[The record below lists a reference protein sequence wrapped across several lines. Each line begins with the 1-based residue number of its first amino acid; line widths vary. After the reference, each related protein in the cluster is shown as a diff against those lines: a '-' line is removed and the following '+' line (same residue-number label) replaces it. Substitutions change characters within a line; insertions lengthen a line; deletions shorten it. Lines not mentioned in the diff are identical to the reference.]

1 MPEQDIASLISEHRI
16 LLEEAVREVIRRYP
30 QSLSPSENFSKH
42 IFSSEQLKNIIDTV
56 LAEAWQQSAMVVITL
71 CDEKGECVL
80 TYRMPG
86 TSAEDIAVAG
96 RAAEAAVSFAKEN
109 KQIIDPT
116 LHNVIGGI
124 DTSRGGC
131 VVYCAGK
138 VIGGIGISGASAEK
152 IILLHYGLSTAL
164 NQGVKNEYH

>member
-71 CDEKGECVL
+71 CDEKGECVQIEV
-80 TYRMPG
+80 PG
-86 TSAEDIAVAG
+86 
-96 RAAEAAVSFAKEN
+96 SFFEFI
-109 KQIIDPT
+109 QREIDPET
-116 LHNVIGGI
+116 GELDLQFDASNATGI
-124 DTSRGGC
+124 FKMTEGD
-131 VVYCAGK
+131 
-138 VIGGIGISGASAEK
+138 
-152 IILLHYGLSTAL
+152 H
-164 NQGVKNEYH
+164 KNIDPIDEFDQLE

>member
-152 IILLHYGLSTAL
+152 NHLIAL
-164 NQGVKNEYH
+164 RAVDSLKSRSQK

>member
-16 LLEEAVREVIRRYP
+16 LLEEAVGEVIRQYP

-42 IFSSEQLKNIIDTV
+42 IFSSERLKNIIDTV

-96 RAAEAAVSFAKEN
+96 REPKPRYVSLKKINRSLTPHYITLLAGLIPPAEAVSCIVRESDRRDRN
-109 KQIIDPT
+109 
-116 LHNVIGGI
+116 
-124 DTSRGGC
+124 
-131 VVYCAGK
+131 
-138 VIGGIGISGASAEK
+138 
-152 IILLHYGLSTAL
+152 
-164 NQGVKNEYH
+164 

>member
-1 MPEQDIASLISEHRI
+1 MPEQDIASLIREHRI
-16 LLEEAVREVIRRYP
+16 LLEEAVGEVIRQYP

-86 TSAEDIAVAG
+86 ASEEDIAVAEL
-96 RAAEAAVSFAKEN
+96 AAEAAVRFAKDN

-116 LHNVIGGI
+116 PHNVIGGI

-131 VVYCAGK
+131 VVNCAGK
-138 VIGGIGISGASAEK
+138 VIGGVGISGASAEK
-152 IILLHYGLSTAL
+152 NHLIAL
-164 NQGVKNEYH
+164 RAVDSLKSGSQK

>member
-30 QSLSPSENFSKH
+30 QSLSPSENFSKY

-80 TYRMPG
+80 TYRMLG
-86 TSAEDIAVAG
+86 TSAEDIAIAG
-96 RAAEAAVSFAKEN
+96 RAAEAAVRFAKEN

-152 IILLHYGLSTAL
+152 NHLIAL
-164 NQGVKNEYH
+164 RAVDSLKSGSQK

>member
-86 TSAEDIAVAG
+86 TSAEDIDVAG

-152 IILLHYGLSTAL
+152 NHLIAL
-164 NQGVKNEYH
+164 RAVDSLKSGSQK

>member
-30 QSLSPSENFSKH
+30 QSLSPSENFSKF

-86 TSAEDIAVAG
+86 TSAEDIAIAG
-96 RAAEAAVSFAKEN
+96 RAAEAAVRFAKEN

-152 IILLHYGLSTAL
+152 NHLIAL
-164 NQGVKNEYH
+164 RAVDSLKSGSQK